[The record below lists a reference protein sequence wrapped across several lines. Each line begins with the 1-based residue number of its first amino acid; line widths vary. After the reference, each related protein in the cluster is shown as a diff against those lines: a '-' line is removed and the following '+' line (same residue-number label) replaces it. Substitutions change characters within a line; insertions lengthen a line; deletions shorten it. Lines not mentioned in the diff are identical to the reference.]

1 MAWIMDAYG
10 QLNGYTPGIVTGKP
24 VELGGSFGREA
35 ATGRGLVY
43 CLSEWA
49 RLVGYP
55 LEQATV
61 LVQGF
66 GQVGSWVA
74 RLITELGAKVVGVSD
89 IQGGIYD
96 SGGIDIPGLLE
107 HRQHHPSVV
116 GFRGAGPVGIEE
128 FLGLPCDILVPAAI
142 QRVVHRQNADSIK
155 AMVIAKGANHPLTP
169 EADMVLYER
178 GVTILPDILVN
189 AGGVAVSY
197 FEWAQ
202 NIQQFRW
209 TEERVNEELKS
220 LMSGATR
227 RVVDKAAED
236 GTSLREA
243 AFVIAVGR
251 VGHAIE
257 LRGFV

>member
-1 MAWIMDAYG
+1 
-10 QLNGYTPGIVTGKP
+10 
-24 VELGGSFGREA
+24 
-35 ATGRGLVY
+35 
-43 CLSEWA
+43 
-49 RLVGYP
+49 
-55 LEQATV
+55 
-61 LVQGF
+61 
-66 GQVGSWVA
+66 
-74 RLITELGAKVVGVSD
+74 
-89 IQGGIYD
+89 
-96 SGGIDIPGLLE
+96 
-107 HRQHHPSVV
+107 
-116 GFRGAGPVGIEE
+116 
-128 FLGLPCDILVPAAI
+128 
-142 QRVVHRQNADSIK
+142 
-155 AMVIAKGANHPLTP
+155 
-169 EADMVLYER
+169 MVLYER